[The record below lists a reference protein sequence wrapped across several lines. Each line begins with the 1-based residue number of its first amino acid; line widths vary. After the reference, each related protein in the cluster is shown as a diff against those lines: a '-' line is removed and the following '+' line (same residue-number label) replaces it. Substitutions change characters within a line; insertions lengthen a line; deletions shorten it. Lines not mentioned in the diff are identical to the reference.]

1 MPKPDKYK
9 KGKLWASISYECRCK
24 SPQQDI
30 SKSNST
36 MYIKV
41 YITTQWDLFQVYQV
55 GSTLNKS
62 INVTHHINRLKRKQM
77 YEYVSRWRNSIWQ
90 NLILILCKNPQKTKT
105 RRELSQV
112 NKEHLQKFTAFSFFF
127 FLALLCG
134 LQDLSTKTR
143 YWTWDHSS

>member
-55 GSTLNKS
+55 GS
-62 INVTHHINRLKRKQM
+62 INVTHHINRLKEKM
-77 YEYVSRWRNSIWQ
+77 YEYVSRWRNGIWQ
-90 NLILILCKNPQKTKT
+90 NLILIHCKNPQKITPEENFLK
-105 RRELSQV
+105 LIK
-112 NKEHLQKFTAFSFFF
+112 NIYKNLQHFLFFF